1 MSSSKR
7 IKRWTPDECR
17 ELVHLRAEGATYT
30 ALAGRFD
37 TTYESIRGKLAL
49 MYAGDSSSLL
59 VDADE
64 LEKAKNVSWKKT
76 PAAHRQRTASFCSRQ
91 EKEIIE
97 AYNRH
102 VAELL
107 LRRERLAKLRQERL
121 RKVRAQWGETFGSGQ

>member
-1 MSSSKR
+1 MSSSRK

-30 ALAGRFD
+30 ALAVRFD

-64 LEKAKNVSWKKT
+64 LEKAKNVSWKT
-76 PAAHRQRTASFCSRQ
+76 AHRQRTASCGSRQ

-102 VAELL
+102 VTALF

-121 RKVRAQWGETFGSGQ
+121 RRVRAQWGETFGSGQ